1 MPVTILLVSPSSV
14 VKVVQL
20 PGLDVNPGAGVWVGV
35 GVSDGDG
42 VGGGVGL
49 GVDAHPTKGIESIN
63 ANPSVISNKAF
74 LFMITSF
81 WLKAPFIT

>member
-1 MPVTILLVSPSSV
+1 V
-14 VKVVQL
+14 VKVVQP

-63 ANPSVISNKAF
+63 TNPNVISDKAF
-74 LFMITSF
+74 LFMLASF
-81 WLKAPFIT
+81 